1 MTLHDPGVGGG
12 RTLIPADELDA
23 VVERLLS
30 DTLGPVQ
37 FTRLV
42 HAPDPAARLTATADL
57 AGQRQ
62 LRAIYAAPA
71 AAGEFVAEWAKL
83 GEEQRVSDAIAT
95 PFACFGQAAMLTP
108 QQWGSHEGPYLL
120 VRERSTVAAFE
131 ALFTR
136 LWHTSDPLVIDPG
149 HEAQLLELLREG
161 LLDEAIAGRMGVPL
175 RTVRRRVATLMARYG
190 ASSRGQL
197 TQAPKTVNPSR
208 SAQPSGAPE
217 GHSPTDRADS

>member
-1 MTLHDPGVGGG
+1 MTLHDPGVGGD
-12 RTLIPADELDA
+12 RTLIPADDLDA

-83 GEEQRVSDAIAT
+83 GEEQRISDAIAT
-95 PFACFGQAAMLTP
+95 PFACFGHAALLTP

-175 RTVRRRVATLMARYG
+175 RTVRRRIATLMARYG
-190 ASSRGQL
+190 ANSRGQL
-197 TQAPKTVNPSR
+197 TQAPKPTGAAKPAHR
-208 SAQPSGAPE
+208 SDAPDAR
-217 GHSPTDRADS
+217 PRTDLGDT